1 MRALPAALAAVL
13 LASGCTGD
21 DESATETITVTTP
34 TTVTVTETTAGTSG
48 GVPASGALPVAAFNA
63 RTERVDEPWE
73 RDLRQTT
80 DRFLALPAQ
89 ESGNTS
95 FQGTSSGDTGSASL
109 LVDGL
114 GDDSVRA
121 RRYELTFTRRDDGTW
136 KIETASWAQ
145 RCQQGRGHQTFSPEP
160 CV

>member
-1 MRALPAALAAVL
+1 MRALPAALAAVVL
-13 LASGCTGD
+13 VSGCTGD
-21 DESATETITVTTP
+21 DESATQTITVTTP
-34 TTVTVTETTAGTSG
+34 TTVTVTETTAGTTG
-48 GVPASGALPVAAFNA
+48 GVPASGELPVAAFNA
-63 RTERVDEPWE
+63 QAERVDEPWE

-95 FQGTSSGDTGSASL
+95 FQGTSSGDSGSVSL

-136 KIETASWAQ
+136 KIESASWAQ
-145 RCQQGRGHQTFSPEP
+145 RCQRGRGHQTFSPEP
-160 CV
+160 CL